1 MEIRTRFLTKCS
13 LAATTSMRILTVFL
27 ALVALVLAE
36 LTRVSDKNFK
46 EVVIDSGKFTL
57 VDFYADWCRHCKKLM
72 PTIEQVDELFANVDD
87 VQVVKI
93 NGDTDGRK
101 MVTKY
106 QVDGYPM
113 LKMFHG
119 DDEPIEFDGI
129 RDLES
134 ISNFVQL
141 VSGSRLSSAETKES
155 KALKLHGDNFNAAVL
170 ENTGVKS
177 LVVFTSLWCRFCKKL
192 KPVWDR
198 LANEIY
204 ANDPSVQFVEVQ
216 VDGENGELG
225 MRLSDDYLVEDLPTV
240 IFFDPSRRNATGGVY
255 SEWYTGGNSLEPI
268 VLYVNHVARLHR
280 NKYGRLVDSAG
291 TIKKLEDLLRS
302 QLVAGSQ
309 SALAIL
315 DEINDLADAIED
327 EARLK
332 EAFVRG
338 VLLDNDDLQAIGYY
352 RRLANQ
358 LVWGEKNVLQLELQ
372 RLTKVLDGDLRPATR
387 DVLQKR
393 ANALKGV
400 VGK

>member
-1 MEIRTRFLTKCS
+1 MRFL
-13 LAATTSMRILTVFL
+13 AAFL
-27 ALVALVLAE
+27 ALAALALAE
-36 LTRVSDKNFK
+36 LARINDNNFK

-72 PTIEQVDELFANVDD
+72 PTVELLDELFADVDD

-93 NGDTDGRK
+93 NGDVDGRK

-106 QVDGYPM
+106 EVDGYPM

-134 ISNFVQL
+134 LSNFVQL
-141 VSGSRLSSAETKES
+141 VSGTRLASVETRDS
-155 KALKLHGDNFNAAVL
+155 KVLKLHGDNFDAAVL
-170 ENTGVKS
+170 ESSGVKS
-177 LVVFTSLWCRFCKKL
+177 FVAFTSLWCRFCKKL

-225 MRLSDDYLVEDLPTV
+225 MRLLDDYLVENLPTI
-240 IFFDPSRRNATGGVY
+240 IFFDPSRKNATGGVY
-255 SEWYTGGNSLEPI
+255 SEWYTGGNSVDPI
-268 VLYVNHVARLHR
+268 VEYVNYVAGLHR
-280 NKYGRLVDSAG
+280 DRYGGLEESAG
-291 TIKKLEDLLRS
+291 TIKKMGELLRS
-302 QLVAGSQ
+302 HYTGSGPL
-309 SALAIL
+309 SALL
-315 DEINDLADAIED
+315 LEINDLADATED

-332 EAFVRG
+332 EAFARG
-338 VLLDNDDLQAIGYY
+338 VFLGSDDLQAIGYY

-358 LVWGEKNVLQLELQ
+358 LVWGEKKLLQLELR
-372 RLTKVLDGDLRPATR
+372 RLTTVLDGDLRPATR